1 MKNLKSIPV
10 AALVIIALLTLIFI
24 APLAF
29 IWALNTLFP
38 VLAIPF
44 AWQTWLSVIVLL
56 SAVKFSMK

>member
-1 MKNLKSIPV
+1 MKKILI
-10 AALVIIALLTLIFI
+10 ATLVIIAVLSLIFI
-24 APLAF
+24 APF
-29 IWALNTLFP
+29 VVIWALNTLFP